1 MLVSRFMVLLIMFAG
16 GFLPAM
22 LYGGKLSLSLSYT
35 PMSVSREE
43 VMPENPINDNYHRIF
58 VTVPERTTEPEAY
71 YLVIEGADLSE
82 QPQETVVLTG
92 FSMNRTYLLTKVN
105 GILLFENKE
114 KIPRRLTV
122 VVEGESS
129 PQNLTVPP
137 LGTAK
142 YTFMRVGNYT
152 FIDTDNPSA
161 KIFVRSLVG
170 CGLYPVKGSLLKVDI
185 PTLLP
190 GTYSIK
196 VFYAFRQIFQEDFS
210 MVGDSALA
218 VNYRITNRE
227 VLRDDSTTVT
237 SGRIVSGSVGH
248 QRGRSEAAASES
260 GASRNQP

>member
-1 MLVSRFMVLLIMFAG
+1 MFVSRYLFLPMAFVAG
-16 GFLPAM
+16 LLPAM
-22 LYGGKLSLSLSYT
+22 LYGGKLSLSLFYS

-58 VTVPERTTEPEAY
+58 VTVPERLTEPEAY
-71 YLVIEGADLSE
+71 YLVIEGADLGE
-82 QPQETVVLTG
+82 QPQETVVLAG
-92 FSMNRTYLLTKVN
+92 FSSSRTYILTKVN
-105 GILLFENKE
+105 GVLLFENKE
-114 KIPRRLTV
+114 KIPRRFAV

-129 PQNLTVPP
+129 PQNLAVPP
-137 LGTAK
+137 LSTAK
-142 YTFMRVGNYT
+142 YPFMRTGNYT
-152 FIDTDNPSA
+152 FIDADNPSA
-161 KIFVRSLVG
+161 KVFVRALVG

-185 PTLLP
+185 PTLPP

-196 VFYAFRQIFQEDFS
+196 IFYAFRQIFQEDFS

-237 SGRIVSGSVGH
+237 SGRIVSGPVGH
-248 QRGRSEAAASES
+248 QRGRSEAAAPES